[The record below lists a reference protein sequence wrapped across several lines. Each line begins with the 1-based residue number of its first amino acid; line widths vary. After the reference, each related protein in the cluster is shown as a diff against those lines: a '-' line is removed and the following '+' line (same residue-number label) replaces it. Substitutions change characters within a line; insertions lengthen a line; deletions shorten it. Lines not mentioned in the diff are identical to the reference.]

1 MKKKVLSA
9 VLAASM
15 CMSFLAGC
23 GNSGSG
29 DSGSSQSGET
39 SKEASKE
46 ADSSAAE
53 KGEVEPVSITVGVGQ
68 QFTTLDPGLS
78 TETVNRYALAHM
90 YAGLYKKLEDGS
102 VVPDLAAGE
111 PEVSEDGL
119 TYTIKLKDGLV
130 WSDGEP
136 ITAHDFV
143 FGINRNLTYGAE
155 NGFVTDKM
163 VRYLEG
169 AEEYL
174 ADTEVDLETFSFA
187 GVEALDDTTVVYH
200 LKTPCAFFTGLLCG
214 GGFLPLREDV
224 AEAGFSEW
232 AVEPG
237 YPVTGAYVLDY
248 CNENEKVVLTKN
260 ESFYDAEDVTVDEIT
275 FQVMPD
281 MDAQAAAFKTGDLD
295 AALAISASIVSTYE
309 NQNELWNRPQQ
320 SVYSIDLNSGE
331 KGPEALKDVN
341 VRRALAISIN
351 RDEIV
356 KAINAGNFYTPLY
369 GYVPF
374 GMKGAEDDFRKEGD
388 AKQLYQAYDPEKAK
402 ELLKEAGY
410 DESNPLTLKY
420 KYSNNSIHADV
431 AQMLEQMWKAVGVN
445 VELEVVESGVF
456 YDQIDQGDFE
466 MARYALM
473 CTNDPSEFLNQWTQ
487 AMQPVAAVA
496 DDTYDQMMTD
506 VTKIVDRTEY
516 MNKLHE
522 IETYLVEEQVYVIP
536 LFDFNEPALKKENLK
551 GVYMTPGD
559 VPVYSYGYFELEDLR
574 NGHGKVKNQRF
585 TGL

>member
-46 ADSSAAE
+46 ADTSAAE
-53 KGEVEPVSITVGVGQ
+53 KGDGEPVSITVGVGQ

-260 ESFYDAEDVTVDEIT
+260 ESFYDAENVTVDEIT

-487 AMQPVAAVA
+487 AMQPVATVA

-559 VPVYSYGYFELEDLR
+559 VPIYSYGYFE
-574 NGHGKVKNQRF
+574 
-585 TGL
+585 

>member
-46 ADSSAAE
+46 TSKEADTSAAE
-53 KGEVEPVSITVGVGQ
+53 KGDGEPVSITVGVGQ

-559 VPVYSYGYFELEDLR
+559 VPVYSYGYFE
-574 NGHGKVKNQRF
+574 
-585 TGL
+585 

>member
-46 ADSSAAE
+46 TSKEADTSAAE
-53 KGEVEPVSITVGVGQ
+53 KGDGEPVSITVGVGQ

-388 AKQLYQAYDPEKAK
+388 AKQLYQAYDPEKAQ

-559 VPVYSYGYFELEDLR
+559 VPVYSYGYFE
-574 NGHGKVKNQRF
+574 
-585 TGL
+585 

>member
-46 ADSSAAE
+46 TSKEADTSAAE
-53 KGEVEPVSITVGVGQ
+53 KGDGEPVSITVGVGQ

-119 TYTIKLKDGLV
+119 TYTIKLKDDLV

-260 ESFYDAEDVTVDEIT
+260 ESFYDAENVTVDEIT

-559 VPVYSYGYFELEDLR
+559 VPIYSYGYFE
-574 NGHGKVKNQRF
+574 
-585 TGL
+585 

>member
-39 SKEASKE
+39 SKETSKE
-46 ADSSAAE
+46 ADTSAAE
-53 KGEVEPVSITVGVGQ
+53 KGDGEPVSITVGVGQ

-78 TETVNRYALAHM
+78 TETVNRFALAHM

-260 ESFYDAEDVTVDEIT
+260 ESFYDAENVTVDEIT
-275 FQVMPD
+275 FQVLPD

-356 KAINAGNFYTPLY
+356 KAINAGDFYTPLY
-369 GYVPF
+369 GYVPH
-374 GMKGAEDDFRKEGD
+374 GMKGAEGDFREEGD
-388 AKQLYQAYDPEKAK
+388 AKQLYQQYDPEKAK

-410 DESNPLTLKY
+410 DESDPLTLKY

-431 AQMLEQMWKAVGVN
+431 AQMLEQMWKAVGIN
-445 VELEVVESGVF
+445 VELDVVESGVF
-456 YDQIDQGDFE
+456 YDQIDQGDFD
-466 MARYALM
+466 MSRYGLM

-559 VPVYSYGYFELEDLR
+559 VPIYSYGYFE
-574 NGHGKVKNQRF
+574 
-585 TGL
+585 

>member
-39 SKEASKE
+39 SKETSKE
-46 ADSSAAE
+46 ADTSAAE
-53 KGEVEPVSITVGVGQ
+53 KGDGEPVSITVGVGQ

-78 TETVNRYALAHM
+78 TETVNRFALAHM

-111 PEVSEDGL
+111 PEISEDGL

-136 ITAHDFV
+136 ITAQDFV
-143 FGINRNLTYGAE
+143 FGVNRNLTYGAE

-169 AEEYL
+169 AEEHL

-260 ESFYDAEDVTVDEIT
+260 ESFYDAENVTVDEIT

-559 VPVYSYGYFELEDLR
+559 VPVYSYGYFE
-574 NGHGKVKNQRF
+574 
-585 TGL
+585 

>member
-46 ADSSAAE
+46 TSKEADTSAAE
-53 KGEVEPVSITVGVGQ
+53 KGDGEPVTITVGVGQ

-260 ESFYDAEDVTVDEIT
+260 ESFYDAENVTVDEIT

-559 VPVYSYGYFELEDLR
+559 VPIYSYGYFE
-574 NGHGKVKNQRF
+574 
-585 TGL
+585 

>member
-39 SKEASKE
+39 PKETSKETSKE
-46 ADSSAAE
+46 ADTSAAE
-53 KGEVEPVSITVGVGQ
+53 KGDGEPVSITVGVGQ

-78 TETVNRYALAHM
+78 TETVNRFALAHM

-119 TYTIKLKDGLV
+119 TYTIKLKDDLV

-260 ESFYDAEDVTVDEIT
+260 ESFYDAENVTVDEIT

-356 KAINAGNFYTPLY
+356 KAINAGDFYTPLY
-369 GYVPF
+369 GYVPH
-374 GMKGAEDDFRKEGD
+374 GMKGAEGDFREEGD
-388 AKQLYQAYDPEKAK
+388 AKQLYQQYDPEKAK

-559 VPVYSYGYFELEDLR
+559 VPVYSYGYFE
-574 NGHGKVKNQRF
+574 
-585 TGL
+585 

>member
-39 SKEASKE
+39 SKETSKE
-46 ADSSAAE
+46 ADTSAAE
-53 KGEVEPVSITVGVGQ
+53 KGDGEPVSITVGVGQ

-78 TETVNRYALAHM
+78 TETVNRFALAHM

-111 PEVSEDGL
+111 PEISEDGL

-136 ITAHDFV
+136 ITAQDFV
-143 FGINRNLTYGAE
+143 FGVNRNLTYGAE

-260 ESFYDAEDVTVDEIT
+260 ESFYDAENVTVDEIT

-559 VPVYSYGYFELEDLR
+559 VPVYSYGYFE
-574 NGHGKVKNQRF
+574 
-585 TGL
+585 

>member
-46 ADSSAAE
+46 TSKEADTSAAE
-53 KGEVEPVSITVGVGQ
+53 KGDGEPVSITVGVGQ

-187 GVEALDDTTVVYH
+187 GVQALDDTTVVYH

-260 ESFYDAEDVTVDEIT
+260 ESFYDAENVTVDEIT

-559 VPVYSYGYFELEDLR
+559 VPIYSYGYFE
-574 NGHGKVKNQRF
+574 
-585 TGL
+585 

>member
-46 ADSSAAE
+46 ASKETSKEADTSAAE
-53 KGEVEPVSITVGVGQ
+53 KGDGEPVSITVGVGQ

-260 ESFYDAEDVTVDEIT
+260 ESFYDAENVTVDEIT

-559 VPVYSYGYFELEDLR
+559 VPIYSYGYFE
-574 NGHGKVKNQRF
+574 
-585 TGL
+585 

>member
-46 ADSSAAE
+46 TSKEADTSAAE
-53 KGEVEPVSITVGVGQ
+53 KGDGEPVSITVGVGQ

-260 ESFYDAEDVTVDEIT
+260 ESFYDAENVTVDEIT

-559 VPVYSYGYFELEDLR
+559 VPIYSYGYF
-574 NGHGKVKNQRF
+574 
-585 TGL
+585 

>member
-46 ADSSAAE
+46 ADTSAAE
-53 KGEVEPVSITVGVGQ
+53 KGDGEPVSITVGVGQ

-559 VPVYSYGYFELEDLR
+559 VPIYSYGYF
-574 NGHGKVKNQRF
+574 
-585 TGL
+585 

>member
-46 ADSSAAE
+46 TSKEADTSAAE
-53 KGEVEPVSITVGVGQ
+53 KGDGEPVSITVGVGQ

-260 ESFYDAEDVTVDEIT
+260 ESFYDAENVTVDEIT

-388 AKQLYQAYDPEKAK
+388 AKHLYQAYDPEKAK

-559 VPVYSYGYFELEDLR
+559 VPIYSYGYFE
-574 NGHGKVKNQRF
+574 
-585 TGL
+585 

>member
-1 MKKKVLSA
+1 MHKHSDSDIRRRADMKKKVLSA

-39 SKEASKE
+39 SKETSKE
-46 ADSSAAE
+46 ADTSAAE
-53 KGEVEPVSITVGVGQ
+53 KGDGEPVSITVGVGQ

-78 TETVNRYALAHM
+78 TETVNRFALAHM

-260 ESFYDAEDVTVDEIT
+260 ESFYDAENVTVDEIT

-356 KAINAGNFYTPLY
+356 KAINAGDFYTPLY
-369 GYVPF
+369 GYVPH
-374 GMKGAEDDFRKEGD
+374 GMKGAEGDFREEGD
-388 AKQLYQAYDPEKAK
+388 AKQLYQQYDPEKAK

-410 DESNPLTLKY
+410 DESDPLTLKY

-431 AQMLEQMWKAVGVN
+431 AQMLEQMWKAVGIN
-445 VELEVVESGVF
+445 VELDVVESGVF
-456 YDQIDQGDFE
+456 YDQIDQGDFD
-466 MARYALM
+466 MSRYGLM

-559 VPVYSYGYFELEDLR
+559 VPIYSYGYFE
-574 NGHGKVKNQRF
+574 
-585 TGL
+585 

>member
-39 SKEASKE
+39 SKETSKE
-46 ADSSAAE
+46 ADTSAAE
-53 KGEVEPVSITVGVGQ
+53 KGDGEPVSITVGVGQ

-78 TETVNRYALAHM
+78 TETVNRFALAHM

-260 ESFYDAEDVTVDEIT
+260 ESFYDAENVTVDEIT

-356 KAINAGNFYTPLY
+356 KAINAGDFYTPLY
-369 GYVPF
+369 GYVPH
-374 GMKGAEDDFRKEGD
+374 GMKGAEGDFREEGD
-388 AKQLYQAYDPEKAK
+388 AKQLYQQYDPEKAK

-410 DESNPLTLKY
+410 DESDPLTLKY

-445 VELEVVESGVF
+445 VELDVVESGVF
-456 YDQIDQGDFE
+456 YDQIDQGDFD
-466 MARYALM
+466 MSRYGLM

-559 VPVYSYGYFELEDLR
+559 VPIYSYGYFE
-574 NGHGKVKNQRF
+574 
-585 TGL
+585 

>member
-39 SKEASKE
+39 SKETSKE
-46 ADSSAAE
+46 ADTSAAE
-53 KGEVEPVSITVGVGQ
+53 KGDGEPVSITVGVGQ

-78 TETVNRYALAHM
+78 TETVNRFALAHM

-119 TYTIKLKDGLV
+119 TYTIKLKDDLV

-260 ESFYDAEDVTVDEIT
+260 ESFYDAENVTVDEIT

-559 VPVYSYGYFELEDLR
+559 VPIYSYGYFE
-574 NGHGKVKNQRF
+574 
-585 TGL
+585 

>member
-39 SKEASKE
+39 SKEA
-46 ADSSAAE
+46 DTSAAE
-53 KGEVEPVSITVGVGQ
+53 KGDGEPVSITVGVGQ

-78 TETVNRYALAHM
+78 TETVNRFALAHM

-143 FGINRNLTYGAE
+143 FGINRNLTYGVE

-187 GVEALDDTTVVYH
+187 GVEALDDATVVYH

-260 ESFYDAEDVTVDEIT
+260 ESFYDAENVTVDEIT

-356 KAINAGNFYTPLY
+356 KAINAGDFYTPLY
-369 GYVPF
+369 GYVPH
-374 GMKGAEDDFRKEGD
+374 GMKGAEGDFREEGD
-388 AKQLYQAYDPEKAK
+388 AKQLYQQYDPEKAK

-559 VPVYSYGYFELEDLR
+559 VPVYSYGYFE
-574 NGHGKVKNQRF
+574 
-585 TGL
+585 

>member
-15 CMSFLAGC
+15 CMRFLAGC

-39 SKEASKE
+39 SKETSKE
-46 ADSSAAE
+46 ADTSAAE
-53 KGEVEPVSITVGVGQ
+53 KGDGEPVSITVGVGQ

-78 TETVNRYALAHM
+78 TETVNRFALAHM

-260 ESFYDAEDVTVDEIT
+260 ESFYDAENVTVDEIT

-356 KAINAGNFYTPLY
+356 KAINAGDFYTPLY
-369 GYVPF
+369 GYVPH
-374 GMKGAEDDFRKEGD
+374 GMKGAEGDFREEGD
-388 AKQLYQAYDPEKAK
+388 AKQLYQQYDPEKAK

-410 DESNPLTLKY
+410 DESDPLTLKY

-431 AQMLEQMWKAVGVN
+431 AQMLEQMWKAVGIN
-445 VELEVVESGVF
+445 VELDVVESGVF
-456 YDQIDQGDFE
+456 YDQIDQGDFD
-466 MARYALM
+466 MSRYGLM

-559 VPVYSYGYFELEDLR
+559 VPIYSYGYFE
-574 NGHGKVKNQRF
+574 
-585 TGL
+585 

>member
-1 MKKKVLSA
+1 MKKRWISIM
-9 VLAASM
+9 LAAAM
-15 CMSFLAGC
+15 CVGSLAGC
-23 GNSGSG
+23 GGGQSSG
-29 DSGSSQSGET
+29 DG
-39 SKEASKE
+39 
-46 ADSSAAE
+46 SSAAGGGTE
-53 KGEVEPVSITVGVGQ
+53 SSGTQQAGGSASGAEDKEPQTVTVGVAQ

-78 TETVNRYALAHM
+78 TETVNRFAIAHM
-90 YAGLYKKLEDGS
+90 YAGLYKKQEDGS
-102 VVPDLAAGE
+102 VVPDLAAGD

-119 TYTIKLKDGLV
+119 TYTIKLKEGLT

-136 ITAHDFV
+136 VTAGDFV
-143 FGINRNLTYGAE
+143 YAINRNLTYGAE

-169 AEEYL
+169 AEEHL
-174 ADTEVDLETFSFA
+174 ADTEVDLDTFSFA
-187 GVEALDDTTVVYH
+187 GVEAPDDLTVVYH
-200 LKTPCAFFTGLLCG
+200 LKTPCAFFTGLLCAG
-214 GGFLPLREDV
+214 GWLPLRADV

-232 AVEPG
+232 AQEPG

-260 ESFYDAEDVTVDEIT
+260 DKYYDAANVTTDEIT

-281 MDAQAAAFKTGDLD
+281 MDAQAAAFKTGELD
-295 AALAISASIVSTYE
+295 AALAINASIVATYE
-309 NQNELWNRPQQ
+309 NPAELWNRPQQ
-320 SVYSIDLNSGE
+320 STYSINLNSGE

-356 KAINAGNFYTPLY
+356 KAINAGDFYTPLY
-369 GYVPF
+369 GYVAH
-374 GMKGAEDDFRKEGD
+374 GMMGAEKEFRTEGD
-388 AKQLYQAYDPEKAK
+388 ERVAYQQYDPEKAK
-402 ELLKEAGY
+402 ELLAEAGY

-431 AQMLEQMWKAVGVN
+431 AQMLEQMWKAVGVQ

-466 MARYALM
+466 MSRYGLM
-473 CTNDPSEFLNQWTQ
+473 CSNDPSEFLSQWTR
-487 AMQPVAAVA
+487 AMQVIPAVA
-496 DDTYDQMMTD
+496 DDKYDQMMND

-516 MNKLHE
+516 MNELHK
-522 IETYLVEEQVYVIP
+522 IEDYLVEENVYVIP

-551 GVYMTPGD
+551 GVYMVPGD
-559 VPVYSYGYFELEDLR
+559 VPVYSYAQFE
-574 NGHGKVKNQRF
+574 
-585 TGL
+585 

>member
-46 ADSSAAE
+46 ADTSAAE
-53 KGEVEPVSITVGVGQ
+53 KGDGEPVSITVGVGQ

-331 KGPEALKDVN
+331 RD
-341 VRRALAISIN
+341 RR
-351 RDEIV
+351 
-356 KAINAGNFYTPLY
+356 
-369 GYVPF
+369 
-374 GMKGAEDDFRKEGD
+374 
-388 AKQLYQAYDPEKAK
+388 
-402 ELLKEAGY
+402 
-410 DESNPLTLKY
+410 
-420 KYSNNSIHADV
+420 H
-431 AQMLEQMWKAVGVN
+431 
-445 VELEVVESGVF
+445 
-456 YDQIDQGDFE
+456 
-466 MARYALM
+466 
-473 CTNDPSEFLNQWTQ
+473 
-487 AMQPVAAVA
+487 
-496 DDTYDQMMTD
+496 
-506 VTKIVDRTEY
+506 
-516 MNKLHE
+516 
-522 IETYLVEEQVYVIP
+522 
-536 LFDFNEPALKKENLK
+536 
-551 GVYMTPGD
+551 
-559 VPVYSYGYFELEDLR
+559 
-574 NGHGKVKNQRF
+574 
-585 TGL
+585 

>member
-46 ADSSAAE
+46 TSKEADTSAAE
-53 KGEVEPVSITVGVGQ
+53 KGDGEPVSITVGVGQ

-248 CNENEKVVLTKN
+248 CNEHEKVVLTKN
-260 ESFYDAEDVTVDEIT
+260 ESFYDAENVTVDEIT

-559 VPVYSYGYFELEDLR
+559 VPIYSYGYFE
-574 NGHGKVKNQRF
+574 
-585 TGL
+585 

>member
-1 MKKKVLSA
+1 
-9 VLAASM
+9 M

-39 SKEASKE
+39 SKETSKE
-46 ADSSAAE
+46 ADTSAAE
-53 KGEVEPVSITVGVGQ
+53 KGDGEPVSITVGVGQ

-78 TETVNRYALAHM
+78 TETVNRFALAHM

-260 ESFYDAEDVTVDEIT
+260 ESFYDAENVTVDEIT

-356 KAINAGNFYTPLY
+356 KAINAGDFYTPLY
-369 GYVPF
+369 GYVPH
-374 GMKGAEDDFRKEGD
+374 GMKGAEGDFREEGD
-388 AKQLYQAYDPEKAK
+388 AKQLYQQYDPEKAK

-410 DESNPLTLKY
+410 DESDPLTLKY

-431 AQMLEQMWKAVGVN
+431 AQMLEQMWKAVGIN
-445 VELEVVESGVF
+445 VELDVVESGVF
-456 YDQIDQGDFE
+456 YDQIDQGDFD
-466 MARYALM
+466 MSRYGLM

-559 VPVYSYGYFELEDLR
+559 VPIYSYGYFE
-574 NGHGKVKNQRF
+574 
-585 TGL
+585 

>member
-39 SKEASKE
+39 SKETSKE
-46 ADSSAAE
+46 ADTSAAE
-53 KGEVEPVSITVGVGQ
+53 KGDGEPVSITVGVGQ

-78 TETVNRYALAHM
+78 TETVNRFALAHM

-260 ESFYDAEDVTVDEIT
+260 ESFYDAENVTVDEIT
-275 FQVMPD
+275 FQVIPD

-356 KAINAGNFYTPLY
+356 KAINAGDFYTPLY
-369 GYVPF
+369 GYVPH
-374 GMKGAEDDFRKEGD
+374 GMKGAEGDFREEGD
-388 AKQLYQAYDPEKAK
+388 AKQLYQQYDPEKAK

-431 AQMLEQMWKAVGVN
+431 AQMLEQMWKAVGIN
-445 VELEVVESGVF
+445 VELDVVESGVF
-456 YDQIDQGDFE
+456 YDQIDQGDFD
-466 MARYALM
+466 MSRYGLM

-559 VPVYSYGYFELEDLR
+559 VPIYSYGYFE
-574 NGHGKVKNQRF
+574 
-585 TGL
+585 

>member
-39 SKEASKE
+39 SKETSKE

-53 KGEVEPVSITVGVGQ
+53 KGDGEPVSITVGVGQ
-68 QFTTLDPGLS
+68 QFTILDPGLS
-78 TETVNRYALAHM
+78 TETVNRFALAHM

-111 PEVSEDGL
+111 PEISEDGL

-136 ITAHDFV
+136 ITAQDFV
-143 FGINRNLTYGAE
+143 FGVNRNLTYGAE

-260 ESFYDAEDVTVDEIT
+260 ESFYDAENVTVDEIT

-559 VPVYSYGYFELEDLR
+559 VPVYSYGYFE
-574 NGHGKVKNQRF
+574 
-585 TGL
+585 

>member
-39 SKEASKE
+39 SKETSKE
-46 ADSSAAE
+46 ADTSAAE
-53 KGEVEPVSITVGVGQ
+53 KGDGEPVSITVGVGQ

-78 TETVNRYALAHM
+78 TETVNRFALAHM

-130 WSDGEP
+130 WSDDEP

-260 ESFYDAEDVTVDEIT
+260 ESFYDAENVTVDEIT

-559 VPVYSYGYFELEDLR
+559 VPIYSYGYFE
-574 NGHGKVKNQRF
+574 
-585 TGL
+585 

>member
-46 ADSSAAE
+46 ADTSAAE
-53 KGEVEPVSITVGVGQ
+53 KGDGEPVSITVGVGQ

-187 GVEALDDTTVVYH
+187 GVEALDDATVVYH

-260 ESFYDAEDVTVDEIT
+260 ESFYDAENVTVDEIT

-295 AALAISASIVSTYE
+295 AALAISASIVSAYE

-559 VPVYSYGYFELEDLR
+559 VPVYSYGYFE
-574 NGHGKVKNQRF
+574 
-585 TGL
+585 

>member
-46 ADSSAAE
+46 TSKETSKEADTSAAE
-53 KGEVEPVSITVGVGQ
+53 KGDGEPVSITVGVGQ

-260 ESFYDAEDVTVDEIT
+260 ESFYDAENVTVDEIT

-559 VPVYSYGYFELEDLR
+559 VPIYSYGYFE
-574 NGHGKVKNQRF
+574 
-585 TGL
+585 